1 MKNRIATALLILTFA
16 PMLSGCWNQ
25 KELTELA
32 FVMAIGIDKG
42 KNGDKYD
49 VTFQVVV
56 PSNVGSA
63 QSSGGGKGPPVVV
76 YKSSGD
82 TLTEASRKA
91 KKMIPRVLYFAHTNI
106 LIISEELAKE
116 GILDIMDALDRD
128 PELRTTTNMVIAKN
142 ARAEEMNSILTNLD
156 KIPVLKFTKTLEA
169 TQQRLGENYKINIDD
184 VLSGIVSP
192 GKEPVISGF
201 VIEGDPNKGT
211 TQENINKT
219 KPPTVVTADGLAV
232 MKNGKLAGWLS
243 NEKARGALWMMNKM
257 KGTYVDFSLK
267 GKKDAVSVVPYLADT
282 SISVSLKNS
291 KPVATVNV
299 KTIFKL
305 SEINTDF
312 DITNPLNTE
321 MLEKAAAKQIKQ
333 SIESSIRETQKLKA
347 DIFGIGERVHRNNPA
362 YWKKIKKNWDS
373 HFAEMEFEIKVN
385 TYFREAG
392 VRNNPFFIN
401 LDK

>member
-1 MKNRIATALLILTFA
+1 MKKRIAAALLTLMITPVLA
-16 PMLSGCWNQ
+16 GCWNQ
-25 KELTELA
+25 MELTELA
-32 FVMAIGIDKG
+32 FVLAIGIDKG

-76 YKSSGD
+76 YKSSGN
-82 TLTEASRKA
+82 TLTEASRRA

-106 LIISEELAKE
+106 LIIGEELAKE

-142 ARAEEMNSILTNLD
+142 ARAEEMNSVLTNLD
-156 KIPVLKFTKTLEA
+156 KLPVLKFTKTLEA
-169 TQQRLGENYKINIDD
+169 TQQRLGENFKINIDD

-201 VIEGDPNKGT
+201 FIQGEANKGIS
-211 TQENINKT
+211 QENINKT
-219 KPPTVVTADGLAV
+219 RPPTMVTADGLAV
-232 MKNGKLAGWLS
+232 IKNGKLAGWLN
-243 NEKARGALWMMNKM
+243 NEKARGALWMLNKM
-257 KGTYVDFSLK
+257 IGTYVDFSLN
-267 GKKDAVSVVPYLADT
+267 GKKDAVSVAPYLADT
-282 SISVSLKNS
+282 SISVSLKNG

-305 SEINTDF
+305 SEINTNF
-312 DITNPLNTE
+312 DITDPLNTE
-321 MLEKAAAKQIKQ
+321 VLEKAVAKQIKQ
-333 SIESSIRETQKLKA
+333 SIESSIREAQKLKA
-347 DIFGIGERVHRNNPA
+347 DIFGIGERLHRNNPEN
-362 YWKKIKKNWDS
+362 WKKMKKDWNS
-373 HFAEMEFEIKVN
+373 HFAEMDFEINVS
-385 TYFREAG
+385 TYFRETG
-392 VRNNPFFIN
+392 LRNNPFFMN